1 MEKVYFVGETLTY
14 ETTIAI
20 DAPFFLMAGGGKER
34 GGRGRCKLGMSVVT
48 GPPNVAHTYLPLH
61 VRGGENF
68 QVATLLH
75 FISSQSCVEIAF
87 LVRTSFAL
95 EKRVPA

>member
-61 VRGGENF
+61 VRGGEKTSKSRPF
-68 QVATLLH
+68 C
-75 FISSQSCVEIAF
+75 ISF
-87 LVRTSFAL
+87 
-95 EKRVPA
+95 PASHASK